1 MSGLEEAATSSG
13 IRSREMYEV
22 SSPPA
27 INKRRSWTGR
37 LRDRLKSSTSRPAED
52 DRRHQVVNRDDD
64 EWMDP
69 WASPK
74 LLEGHRAKTHAQPVP
89 TLQGSV
95 FVAANFVY
103 DYRQKY
109 VADPNSGGGGGGGGG
124 GGAWMAGPGAPHLP
138 PPAPPAVIYQQCGA
152 DQTVD
157 WSAGRGMRPRSR
169 SRARNCEYETVGR
182 TVFRSDSGRSNAELP
197 YDRADLERLHSG
209 MTQPVSRTQF
219 RATDVNQNLGHVTK
233 VPANERPKCSPLS
246 DYATINCNNNNKSNS
261 GQEEVTVNDPEGSA
275 HPQTTVAVDRP
286 GLLVSGQR
294 ICIFTGQDEHNVKRI
309 ESQHPE
315 QGHITKVILRV
326 TGDTTPRATC
336 SSQVATFQ
344 RNCPLRR
351 SLSDRVA
358 PKMATVANF
367 NDTTRLH
374 QRTRSRGS
382 LHELFQSAASA
393 EGLDAEASDK
403 ATKLESAKP
412 PLGHPALSSRF
423 LSPTRPTEPPPPPPT
438 CRPDESQE
446 AEEAA
451 PVAPPRRIFR
461 YSKAELDAFGR
472 RLSATKSKSSDDQE
486 SAESAAQVVAL
497 SPGITLGS
505 SWVGRPL
512 SGQMISWSAW
522 AGLGLPMGQQPTAHV
537 ANGAADN
544 ENPRAD
550 KVGSRVLISTPQ
562 PPDTASVKVV
572 CRADSGKRCN
582 NSGDETAAA
591 PSSPGDGKR
600 RPVSRL
606 WPSFTAIR
614 RDRSLQTSG
623 HVKASASGHTS
634 DAAPHGGTQPVADD
648 MEPET
653 DHRYTDE
660 HIYEEIDEKRE
671 PPDGDSDGVDH
682 RSLEPVGLSRVGR
695 GSFAGASRQD
705 ILRYLEELRKKS
717 AESSALASC
726 GHSSSNETPRTLS
739 PVSPQAS
746 VTPSLPQLLPSD
758 DYMAEDED
766 MGALLLAMRHNA
778 PNRHSNRSNAS
789 SSQSSEESAL
799 SASVPLAGSYQ
810 VKNTFNTQ
818 KTFSSSG
825 QTNAATPALS
835 GRVIT

>member
-1 MSGLEEAATSSG
+1 
-13 IRSREMYEV
+13 
-22 SSPPA
+22 
-27 INKRRSWTGR
+27 
-37 LRDRLKSSTSRPAED
+37 
-52 DRRHQVVNRDDD
+52 
-64 EWMDP
+64 
-69 WASPK
+69 
-74 LLEGHRAKTHAQPVP
+74 
-89 TLQGSV
+89 
-95 FVAANFVY
+95 
-103 DYRQKY
+103 
-109 VADPNSGGGGGGGGG
+109 
-124 GGAWMAGPGAPHLP
+124 
-138 PPAPPAVIYQQCGA
+138 
-152 DQTVD
+152 
-157 WSAGRGMRPRSR
+157 MRPRSR

-382 LHELFQSAASA
+382 LHELFQSAASSSA

-522 AGLGLPMGQQPTAHV
+522 AGLGLPTSPHV

-572 CRADSGKRCN
+572 CRADSGKRPQRHLLPATVNEGPCRVCGLRLRP
-582 NSGDETAAA
+582 SAAI
-591 PSSPGDGKR
+591 DHCR
-600 RPVSRL
+600 RPATSRHRHPATRRTQRL
-606 WPSFTAIR
+606 TA
-614 RDRSLQTSG
+614 
-623 HVKASASGHTS
+623 
-634 DAAPHGGTQPVADD
+634 
-648 MEPET
+648 
-653 DHRYTDE
+653 
-660 HIYEEIDEKRE
+660 
-671 PPDGDSDGVDH
+671 
-682 RSLEPVGLSRVGR
+682 
-695 GSFAGASRQD
+695 
-705 ILRYLEELRKKS
+705 
-717 AESSALASC
+717 
-726 GHSSSNETPRTLS
+726 
-739 PVSPQAS
+739 
-746 VTPSLPQLLPSD
+746 
-758 DYMAEDED
+758 
-766 MGALLLAMRHNA
+766 A
-778 PNRHSNRSNAS
+778 PNRLLTTWNRRRITATPTSTFTRRSTRNENRRMATRTEWITDPWNRS
-789 SSQSSEESAL
+789 
-799 SASVPLAGSYQ
+799 V
-810 VKNTFNTQ
+810 
-818 KTFSSSG
+818 
-825 QTNAATPALS
+825 
-835 GRVIT
+835 